1 MLLIWENEGRISG
14 MNRILRGVMI
24 ERLARLAA
32 CVSLINGEHSR
43 LTRAFPALCALP
55 AGACRAL
62 RSASRPTPLLP
73 EPEQKAK
80 GKADTNISHCTRRHH
95 CFQHPF
101 QVEACRVLKGLWTE
115 GVGTQTSACFWG
127 LQEWSSPPAS
137 KMDVRGQGETRQSSP
152 HTS

>member
-43 LTRAFPALCALP
+43 LTRALP

-62 RSASRPTPLLP
+62 RSASQPTPLLP

-80 GKADTNISHCTRRHH
+80 GKADTNISHRTWRHH

-101 QVEACRVLKGLWTE
+101 QVEACRVLKGLWAE
-115 GVGTQTSACFWG
+115 GVGTQTSACFFG
-127 LQEWSSPPAS
+127 LCQWSFPPAPE
-137 KMDVRGQGETRQSSP
+137 MDVRG
-152 HTS
+152 